1 MLEAEATA
9 RLVHRPD
16 DLEQVEAEKKG
27 FARDGARGL
36 FQNRLDVQKKLYE
49 NEKIPVYAL
58 AETSAVLGNKSE
70 ALQYLMTSRDRH
82 ETAIAGLARDAML
95 RSLQDDP
102 EYKKLVVE
110 VGFVPV
116 N

>member
-1 MLEAEATA
+1 
-9 RLVHRPD
+9 LVHRPD

-27 FARDGARGL
+27 FARDGAQGM
-36 FQNRLDVQKKLYE
+36 FQNMFVAQKALYE
-49 NEKIPVYAL
+49 KEKLPAYVL

-82 ETAIAGLARDAML
+82 ETVIAGLARDSML

-102 EYKKLVVE
+102 GFKQLVKE
-110 VGFVPV
+110 VGFPPLK
-116 N
+116 